1 MQIHTSVEESADI
14 FFAELRRKIYTTPKS
29 YLDLINLYLSTLD
42 VKRVEYNT
50 NRHRLATGLKKLN
63 DTNKSIAELK
73 IKLTELQPMLAK
85 KSEDLKVALV
95 KVNADKLVANEKER
109 VVSAEAEIVNK
120 KAAEAK
126 AISDDAEADLN
137 AAKPELEAAELALK
151 SLDKASIVEIKSF
164 PNPPKA
170 VVMVMEAVM
179 ILLLEKTDWN
189 AIKSTLGDTGAFMNR
204 LLTYDVSKTSEA
216 VLAKVRK
223 NYLSLAEF
231 DPVDVGKKSG
241 AAKVLCIWCL
251 SVSKFQLVIKKVE
264 PKKKKFEEV
273 QSVLA
278 TAQAE
283 LAQKMAEVNKVKDAV
298 AKLEAECLAMQN
310 EKERLENE
318 MDRCNKR
325 MGRAEKLVVL
335 LADEG
340 VRWKQTV
347 ENISTEIE

>member
-1 MQIHTSVEESADI
+1 MCMQIHTSVEDTSDQ

-73 IKLTELQPMLAK
+73 IKLTELQPMLAR

-95 KVNADKLVANEKER
+95 RVNADKLVANEKER

-137 AAKPELEAAELALK
+137 AAKPELEAAEAALK
-151 SLDKASIVEIKSF
+151 SLDKNSIVEIKSF

-170 VVMVMEAVM
+170 VLMVMEAVM
-179 ILLLEKTDWN
+179 ILLSEKTDWN
-189 AIKSTLGDTGAFMNR
+189 SIKAVLSDTTNFMSR
-204 LLTYDVSKTSEA
+204 LLTYDVSKTAES
-216 VLAKVRK
+216 VLTKVRK

-231 DPVDVGKKSG
+231 EPNDVGSKSK

-251 SVSKFQLVIKKVE
+251 SVSKF
-264 PKKKKFEEV
+264 
-273 QSVLA
+273 
-278 TAQAE
+278 
-283 LAQKMAEVNKVKDAV
+283 
-298 AKLEAECLAMQN
+298 
-310 EKERLENE
+310 
-318 MDRCNKR
+318 
-325 MGRAEKLVVL
+325 
-335 LADEG
+335 
-340 VRWKQTV
+340 
-347 ENISTEIE
+347 